1 MGVAFDGVNAI
12 WYLLA
17 GDLVN
22 AGFSA
27 MAFLPII
34 GDAAGAGKLLQNAA
48 SKIGSQASELFAKYG
63 DNVVK
68 CVDDILGFAK
78 KEGVEVALPDGG
90 SIKLWGD
97 SAGNTLQFAS
107 KNNSNISGAVSSLW
121 TPTANK
127 NNLWNKGK
135 LKEHYEK
142 HGISEFG
149 AKSFKEYS
157 DMAYQFGKK
166 ESDSIIQVIEG
177 AYIYEPST
185 NNIFVGTAK
194 GGKIKSFYKWDGRE
208 DHVIETLKRLGEL

>member
-97 SAGNTLQFAS
+97 SAGNTVQFAS

-135 LKEHYEK
+135 LNVFIVYKRSEK
-142 HGISEFG
+142 
-149 AKSFKEYS
+149 
-157 DMAYQFGKK
+157 
-166 ESDSIIQVIEG
+166 
-177 AYIYEPST
+177 
-185 NNIFVGTAK
+185 NIF
-194 GGKIKSFYKWDGRE
+194 
-208 DHVIETLKRLGEL
+208 

>member
-78 KEGVEVALPDGG
+78 KKDWNWLCQMEEVLNSGEIPQGIRFNLP
-90 SIKLWGD
+90 
-97 SAGNTLQFAS
+97 QR
-107 KNNSNISGAVSSLW
+107 
-121 TPTANK
+121 
-127 NNLWNKGK
+127 
-135 LKEHYEK
+135 
-142 HGISEFG
+142 
-149 AKSFKEYS
+149 
-157 DMAYQFGKK
+157 
-166 ESDSIIQVIEG
+166 IIQ
-177 AYIYEPST
+177 
-185 NNIFVGTAK
+185 IFQVQFPPYGRQQQI
-194 GGKIKSFYKWDGRE
+194 KIICGIKE
-208 DHVIETLKRLGEL
+208 N